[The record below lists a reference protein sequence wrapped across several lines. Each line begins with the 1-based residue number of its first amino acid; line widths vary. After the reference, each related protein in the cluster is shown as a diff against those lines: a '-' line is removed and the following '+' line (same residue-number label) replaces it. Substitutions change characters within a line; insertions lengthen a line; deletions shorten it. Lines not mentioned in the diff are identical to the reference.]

1 MAAAQLSRRSPA
13 QISISRTSKA
23 LAGVDLARA
32 RVFFAVADRGPGAK
46 LKGSWGQTEGVV
58 SELLTNQPVATAAP

>member
-46 LKGSWGQTEGVV
+46 LKGS
-58 SELLTNQPVATAAP
+58 

>member
-32 RVFFAVADRGPGAK
+32 RVFFDVADRGPM
-46 LKGSWGQTEGVV
+46 GQTAGVM